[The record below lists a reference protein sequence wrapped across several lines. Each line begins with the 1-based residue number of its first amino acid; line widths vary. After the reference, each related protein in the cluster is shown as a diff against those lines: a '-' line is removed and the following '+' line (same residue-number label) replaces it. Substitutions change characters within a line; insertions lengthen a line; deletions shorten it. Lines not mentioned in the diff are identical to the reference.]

1 MTGCGTPVASGRASD
16 SDAPWLVASSLHLV
30 GGKAAVTNDVLLW
43 LDVETTGL
51 DPFTDHLLEIAI
63 QPTALDRELTPLEEP
78 FARTL
83 GIPPSLR
90 LRDIAPDVLEMHSRN
105 GLWRDC
111 RQSGLTPEGLAR
123 HIEGIA
129 TKWNLDS
136 YATVAL
142 AGRSVHFDRA
152 WLTSVLGEREI
163 AALHLSHRHFDLTS
177 IKTFATVAGVEFKV
191 SEDAHRAELD
201 VQEDIR
207 LARRMLGRRGR

>member
-1 MTGCGTPVASGRASD
+1 MTG
-16 SDAPWLVASSLHLV
+16 
-30 GGKAAVTNDVLLW
+30 DVLLW

-51 DPFTDHLLEIAI
+51 DLYRDHLLEIAV
-63 QPTALDRELTPLEEP
+63 QPTALDRDLTPLEDP
-78 FARTL
+78 FVRIL

-90 LRDIAPDVLEMHSRN
+90 LRDVNPEVLEMHSKN

-111 RQSGLTPEGLAR
+111 RQSALTPEGLAQ
-123 HIEGIA
+123 HVTAIA
-129 TKWNLDS
+129 AKWKLDS

-152 WLTSVLGEREI
+152 WLSSILSEREL

-177 IKTFATVAGVEFKV
+177 IKTFAAVAGVEFKV
-191 SEDAHRAELD
+191 SQDAHRADLD

-207 LARRMLGRRGR
+207 LARRLLRMKCR

>member
-1 MTGCGTPVASGRASD
+1 MTG
-16 SDAPWLVASSLHLV
+16 
-30 GGKAAVTNDVLLW
+30 DVLLW

-51 DPFTDHLLEIAI
+51 DPATDHLLEIAI
-63 QPTALDRELTPLEEP
+63 QPTALDRDLTPLEDP
-78 FARTL
+78 FVRVL

-90 LRDIAPDVLEMHSRN
+90 LRDVDPAVLEMHSQN

-111 RQSGLTPEGLAR
+111 RQSALTPEGLAR
-123 HIEGIA
+123 HIAAIA
-129 TKWNLDS
+129 TRWNLGT
-136 YATVAL
+136 YGTVAL

-152 WLTSVLGEREI
+152 WLSSILSEHEL

-191 SEDAHRAELD
+191 SEDAHRADLD

-207 LARRMLGRRGR
+207 LARRLLGMKCR